1 MSSPSLA
8 KQWGLRLLMLL
19 TLAFVVFGCTRP
31 EGTSE
36 VGPNEPGSSSAAV
49 SSSVNSDSSEV
60 PKARASRRTA
70 RDRMREKIPN
80 ILLYTQDNE
89 PVRFYEDLVKD
100 KIVLIYFMFTT
111 CQGICPATTT
121 NLTKIQ
127 DLLGDR
133 FGRDIFF
140 IGVTLTPEIDTPEVL
155 KKYAE
160 QYKIK
165 AGWTFVTGEKEE
177 IEMLRRSLGV
187 YDPDPVVDAD
197 LYSHAGLVTY
207 GNESTGRWSALPGL
221 MKSEQIVEA
230 MLRTTRPRP

>member
-31 EGTSE
+31 EEGASPEGTSE
-36 VGPNEPGSSSAAV
+36 VAPNE
-49 SSSVNSDSSEV
+49 EV
-60 PKARASRRTA
+60 PKARASRRTT

-111 CQGICPATTT
+111 CQGICPATTA